1 MFDNSRYLT
10 KGINKEVPLNL
21 QALLWSMI
29 DSTLI
34 KKDYL
39 QVFKIKIINKNA
51 NLIEITHTQEQPKY
65 KNTIQ
70 AVAVIERD
78 LKIYVIDDGENMV
91 MLQSNEY

>member
-1 MFDNSRYLT
+1 MFNNSRYLT
-10 KGINKEVPLNL
+10 KGINEEVPLNL
-21 QALLWSMI
+21 QILLWSMI

-39 QVFKIKIINKNA
+39 QVFNIRLINKNS
-51 NLIEITHTQEQPKY
+51 NLIEITHTQEQPKN

-78 LKIYVIDDGENMV
+78 MKIYVIDDGEHTT
-91 MLQSNEY
+91 MLFAEEY

>member
-10 KGINKEVPLNL
+10 KGINEEVPLNL
-21 QALLWSMI
+21 QILLWSMI

-51 NLIEITHTQEQPKY
+51 NLSEM
-65 KNTIQ
+65 KNSIS
-70 AVAVIERD
+70 D
-78 LKIYVIDDGENMV
+78 LSKRIDNYNN
-91 MLQSNEY
+91 LSNEEKAKFFNEYREYFKRD

>member
-10 KGINKEVPLNL
+10 KGINEEVPLNL
-21 QALLWSMI
+21 QILLWSMI

-51 NLIEITHTQEQPKY
+51 NLIEITHTQEQPEY
-65 KNTIQ
+65 KKTIQ

-78 LKIYVIDDGENMV
+78 MKIFVIDSGESTM
-91 MLQSNEY
+91 MLFAEEY

>member
-10 KGINKEVPLNL
+10 KGINEEVPLNL
-21 QALLWSMI
+21 QILLWSMI

-39 QVFKIKIINKNA
+39 QVFNIKVVNKNA
-51 NLIEITHTQEQPKY
+51 NLIEITHSQEKPEY

-70 AVAVIERD
+70 AVAVIEND
-78 LKIYVIDDGENMV
+78 MKIYVIDDGEHTT
-91 MLQSNEY
+91 MLFAEEY